1 MPEFSGPLRGPPL
14 RPAPE
19 AGRTHKAAPERDGE
33 TGRTTR
39 MDRDSW
45 LKAMAALGA
54 EPRDRDRAFLR
65 ALAAA
70 MAVHVPVQRIPAI
83 QERVTAA
90 LRRRG
95 PVDPYE
101 EVLAPLI
108 EGDRIHLFTGP
119 WTFGDRKSLNTVVEE
134 ILFRRE
140 YQFKSGHDSPLVIDA
155 GANFGLATYYVKRMH
170 LAKRVICFEPS
181 PLCVERLRGNVA
193 ANRYEDVVVHHA
205 ALGVEEGEATFHFS
219 AENPLAGAL
228 TPRHSREG
236 MTTARVPVR
245 RLSDFLT
252 EPVALLKLDIE
263 GAEADVLEEAADRLD
278 VVEHLFCEVHPVE
291 GQTPSLL
298 ARVLA
303 VLERAGFCVHV
314 GRSPWSERAHAI
326 RPLMHACS
334 MYSLS
339 VFAKRREG

>member
-1 MPEFSGPLRGPPL
+1 
-14 RPAPE
+14 
-19 AGRTHKAAPERDGE
+19 
-33 TGRTTR
+33 
-39 MDRDSW
+39 MDRDTW
-45 LKAMAALGA
+45 LKAMAKMGA
-54 EPRDRDRAFLR
+54 GTRDRDRAFLR
-65 ALAAA
+65 SLASA
-70 MAVHVPVQRIPAI
+70 MAPHVPSNRIADVR
-83 QERVTAA
+83 ERVVTA

-108 EGDRIHLFTGP
+108 EGDRIRLLTGP
-119 WTFGDRKSLNTVVEE
+119 WTFGDRKSLNTVVDE
-134 ILFRRE
+134 ILYRRE
-140 YQFKSGHDSPLVIDA
+140 YQFKSAHDSPLVIDA

-181 PLCVERLRGNVA
+181 PICFQRLTANVA
-193 ANRYEDVVVHHA
+193 ANRYEQVELHHA
-205 ALGVEEGEATFHFS
+205 ALGRETGEAQFHFS
-219 AENPLAGAL
+219 AESPLAGAL
-228 TPRHSREG
+228 APRHSREG
-236 MTTARVPVR
+236 MSTATVPVR

-278 VVEHLFCEVHPVE
+278 MVEHLFCEVHPVE
-291 GQTPSLL
+291 GQSPSLL

-339 VFAKRREG
+339 VFAKRRA